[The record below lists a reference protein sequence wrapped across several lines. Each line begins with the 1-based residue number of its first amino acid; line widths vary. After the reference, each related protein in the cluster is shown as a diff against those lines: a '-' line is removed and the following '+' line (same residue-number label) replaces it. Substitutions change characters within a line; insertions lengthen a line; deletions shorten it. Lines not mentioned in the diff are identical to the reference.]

1 MTEPRTDRDA
11 AQTSAGKSAEL
22 VRYPENH
29 LLGVV
34 DAPEQ
39 LSTTLAALTDAGF
52 RDSEVS
58 VACGT
63 AAADALDAST
73 GRTGLANLAI
83 RIAERIGI
91 ANDEMAVKDRY
102 EQALRDGR
110 FVVSVL
116 APTDERRELAATVLH
131 DHSGHFINHLG
142 RRTIEVLYP

>member
-11 AQTSAGKSAEL
+11 AQKSMGQSAEP
-22 VRYPENH
+22 VRYPEDH
-29 LLGVV
+29 LLGIVDTPEKVTSVV
-34 DAPEQ
+34 VA
-39 LSTTLAALTDAGF
+39 LADAGF
-52 RDSEVS
+52 RTSEIS
-58 VACGT
+58 IASGP
-63 AAADALDAST
+63 AAADALEAST